1 MHPDWE
7 TLVFQKKGYPPH
19 SEWAPF
25 LVNNPWPVLSFLNN
39 LNEKC
44 NVNESDSYSVPLRI
58 KSLISYAII
67 PWYLITHVFK
77 RKKKEKK
84 KKKTQKTL
92 TLKMLS
98 NFPNPSDLEIFLTF
112 LAFLFP
118 AFTHLLY
125 FRAAILLKST
135 ETLIR
140 VSATQDE

>member
-1 MHPDWE
+1 M
-7 TLVFQKKGYPPH
+7 
-19 SEWAPF
+19 
-25 LVNNPWPVLSFLNN
+25 
-39 LNEKC
+39 
-44 NVNESDSYSVPLRI
+44 
-58 KSLISYAII
+58 
-67 PWYLITHVFK
+67 YL
-77 RKKKEKK
+77 KEKK
-84 KKKTQKTL
+84 KKKRKKKTQKTL

>member
-1 MHPDWE
+1 
-7 TLVFQKKGYPPH
+7 
-19 SEWAPF
+19 
-25 LVNNPWPVLSFLNN
+25 
-39 LNEKC
+39 
-44 NVNESDSYSVPLRI
+44 
-58 KSLISYAII
+58 
-67 PWYLITHVFK
+67 
-77 RKKKEKK
+77 
-84 KKKTQKTL
+84 
-92 TLKMLS
+92 MLS